1 MIEFIAQ
8 WGYLGLLV
16 TSFIA
21 GSVVPLSS
29 EAIIVACVGPL
40 HLDPW
45 WCLIAAT
52 IGNVTGGMTC
62 YWMGTLG
69 NEQWIERY
77 AHVSQ
82 EKLDRAKRF
91 IRDRGAWMAFFAF
104 IPILG
109 TAISVALGYMRANK
123 LIVVIATTI
132 GKALRYAVLI
142 AAAMGTMKLF

>member
-69 NEQWIERY
+69 NEQCLISIVKVGDTYRGVLQLINLVTFK
-77 AHVSQ
+77 HV
-82 EKLDRAKRF
+82 
-91 IRDRGAWMAFFAF
+91 
-104 IPILG
+104 
-109 TAISVALGYMRANK
+109 
-123 LIVVIATTI
+123 
-132 GKALRYAVLI
+132 
-142 AAAMGTMKLF
+142 